1 MSQLKPLIENVDI
14 WKISAPIY
22 QIRSEIEDEA
32 LLNSINEKGLLQP
45 ILVRVV
51 GERFQVI
58 AGQRRLNACKKLGLR
73 TIAAKII
80 DVDDKEAFEI
90 SLIENI
96 ERKTLDPLEE
106 ARAFKK
112 YVDDF
117 GFGGMSELAK
127 RIGRSLTYVSRR
139 LALLQLPDGV
149 QEAILRRR
157 KSLSSAMELISVED
171 PEKAMEMVRQIDSLG
186 LSQRDTR
193 RLVRKYHKRN
203 KAIAKPIDHEA
214 ELQMAIRAVD
224 RCITSL
230 KIGLLRIDEAIE
242 SISKDWFVREV
253 LFQYRVALH
262 EQIDSLIRFKR
273 KIKANSATKL

>member
-1 MSQLKPLIENVDI
+1 MSQLNPLVENVDI

-22 QIRSEIEDEA
+22 QIRSEIQDAA
-32 LLNSINEKGLLQP
+32 LLDSIKERGLLQP

-58 AGQRRLNACKKLGLR
+58 AGQRRLNACKRLGLR

-80 DVDDKEAFEI
+80 EVDDKEAFEI

-106 ARAFKK
+106 ARAFRE
-112 YVDDF
+112 YVDKL
-117 GFGGMSELAK
+117 GFGGLSELAK
-127 RIGRSLTYVSRR
+127 RIGRSVSYVSRR
-139 LALLQLPDGV
+139 LALLDLPSEV
-149 QEAILRRR
+149 QQSILRRR
-157 KSLSSAMELISVED
+157 KSLSSTMELLSLDDPKAAVEV
-171 PEKAMEMVRQIDSLG
+171 ARQIDSLN
-186 LSQRDTR
+186 LSQRDAR
-193 RLVRKYHKRN
+193 RLVRKYRKRSVDGP
-203 KAIAKPIDHEA
+203 KPIDREA
-214 ELQMAIRAVD
+214 ELQITIRAVD

-230 KIGLLRIDEAIE
+230 KIGLLRIDDAVE

-273 KIKANSATKL
+273 KIRANAITKL